1 MSETVLWIIAA
12 VTFALGAFYSGS
24 ETALIACDR
33 IRMRHLANK
42 GNKRAQLVLRYLD
55 EPEYFLSA
63 VLVGTNLAVVGC
75 TATFTAI
82 CTMHYGASGGAVATI
97 LLVPIFLL
105 FNEII
110 PKGVFLYYRD
120 RSALGAVYPLRA
132 LSTLLYPVIKMFSMV
147 ADAFTRA
154 LPGRSSRRNIHLSM
168 EELLFHIGDSGEAGL
183 IAPETT
189 VLAKRAVELKNLRVS
204 DVMVPLD
211 QVVMAQYDSTMDE
224 FRRAFREAG
233 YSRLPV
239 YRGTRTSVVGVVSVH
254 ELMRRKNPD
263 KLREQLIPPY
273 TLTLE
278 TPLVTVLFQM
288 KEQGRHM
295 GMVLDEHGDVVG
307 MTTLEDI
314 LEKFVGAIADEF
326 N

>member
-1 MSETVLWIIAA
+1 MSEAVLWMISIVA
-12 VTFALGAFYSGS
+12 FGLGAFYSGS
-24 ETALIACDR
+24 ETALIACNR

-42 GNKRAQLVLRYLD
+42 GNKRAQMVLDLIGD
-55 EPEYFLSA
+55 PQYFLSA
-63 VLVGTNLAVVGC
+63 VLVGTNLSVVGC

-82 CTMHYGASGGAVATI
+82 CTSQFGERGSTIATVT
-97 LLVPIFLL
+97 LVPLFLI

-110 PKGVFLYYRD
+110 PKGLFLYYANRA
-120 RSALGAVYPLRA
+120 ALASVYPLRTF
-132 LSTLLYPVIKMFSMV
+132 STALYPVVKLFSTL
-147 ADAFTRA
+147 ADTLMRL
-154 LPGRSSRRNIHLSM
+154 LPGKPSSRKLRLTM

-183 IAPETT
+183 ISPETT
-189 VLAKRAVELKNLRVS
+189 LLARRAVELKDLRVR

-211 QVVMAQYDSTMDE
+211 DVVMVAYDSTKEE
-224 FRRAFREAG
+224 FTRRFLEAR

-239 YRGTRTSVVGVVSVH
+239 FRETRDKMVGVLSVH
-254 ELMRRKNPD
+254 ELVRYSSVEEIRAQ
-263 KLREQLIPPY
+263 LRVPY
-273 TLTLE
+273 TIPID
-278 TPLVTVLFQM
+278 TPIVDVLLKM

-295 GMVLDEHGDVVG
+295 GIVEDEEHGIVG